1 MAEKPPVALNAQ
13 DITPRVGSNYPPE
26 LAVAV
31 AKRAKRVMGDKFGL
45 TQFGV
50 NHVTLEPGAWS
61 SHRHWHE
68 VEDEFVYVLTGTI
81 TLKTDEGDTFLTPG
95 MCAGFKAGTGNAHHL
110 VNETTE
116 DVLYLE
122 VGDRM
127 PGDQGQYPD
136 DDLRALQVDGRWTFT
151 HKNGQPYA

>member
-1 MAEKPPVALNAQ
+1 MAEKPPVALNAA

-50 NHVTLEPGAWS
+50 NLVTLEPGAWS

-81 TLKTDEGDTFLTPG
+81 TLKTDEGDTLLTPG
-95 MCAGFKAGTGNAHHL
+95 MCAGFKAGIANGHCL
-110 VNETTE
+110 VNATAEAAT
-116 DVLYLE
+116 YIE
-122 VGDRM
+122 VGTRS
-127 PGDQGQYPD
+127 PTE
-136 DDLRALQVDGRWTFT
+136 RAHYSEIDMKAVKADGKFSFT
-151 HKNGQPYA
+151 RRDGTPF

>member
-1 MAEKPPVALNAQ
+1 MAEKPPVALNAA
-13 DITPRVGSNYPPE
+13 DIAPRVGSNYPPE
-26 LAVAV
+26 LAKAV

-81 TLKTDEGDTFLTPG
+81 TLKTDEGETILTPG
-95 MCAGFKAGTGNAHHL
+95 MCAGFKAGVANGHCL
-110 VNETTE
+110 VNATE
-116 DVLYLE
+116 EAATYLE
-122 VGDRM
+122 VGTRSPTEVAHYSEIDM
-127 PGDQGQYPD
+127 
-136 DDLRALQVDGRWTFT
+136 RAEKKDGKFGFT
-151 HKNGQPYA
+151 KRDGSPF

>member
-1 MAEKPPVALNAQ
+1 MAEKPPVALAAA
-13 DITPRVGSNYPPE
+13 DIVPRVGSNYPPE
-26 LAVAV
+26 LAKAV

-81 TLKTDEGDTFLTPG
+81 TLKTDEGDTVLTPG
-95 MCAGFKAGTGNAHHL
+95 MCAGFKAGVPNGHCL
-110 VNETTE
+110 VNATE
-116 DVLYLE
+116 EVATYLE
-122 VGDRM
+122 VGTRSPTEVAHYSEIDM
-127 PGDQGQYPD
+127 
-136 DDLRALQVDGRWTFT
+136 RAEKKDGKFGFT
-151 HKNGQPYA
+151 KRDGSAF